1 MQRETVRI
9 CSTHHTFVTK
19 CFFVLFCFNWYSNSL
34 AVSHLKMLNPSYRA
48 KAYLKLSDSHPQFSM
63 ENLKRLNQCLL
74 PPTHG
79 CMQSLYKG
87 GFEDAV
93 RFLRR
98 EAWMSWRQPRRTA
111 NKGQLFERLLRVCLF
126 FYSIHVS
133 LNVILFAQSC
143 LFFFKTW
150 GTFKEKKNPNKC
162 FSGVAKTS
170 KRVWCANLFYLRY
183 NWIKEWKRIEK
194 ATGSVSCSHC

>member
-1 MQRETVRI
+1 MYLNLLTKKCNFCYIWYAEKNSMNLFNTPY
-9 CSTHHTFVTK
+9 FFTK

-79 CMQSLYKG
+79 RMQSLYKG

-126 FYSIHVS
+126 FLQYSCFIECYSIRAK
-133 LNVILFAQSC
+133 LFV
-143 LFFFKTW
+143 FF
-150 GTFKEKKNPNKC
+150 
-162 FSGVAKTS
+162 
-170 KRVWCANLFYLRY
+170 
-183 NWIKEWKRIEK
+183 
-194 ATGSVSCSHC
+194 